1 MGEEVNRKKQMQ
13 DEKEDVSPMK
23 LILHEIR
30 RLEQDYYN
38 CDISF
43 IKELILSDIRLLIK
57 AVYIIEEP
65 I

>member
-1 MGEEVNRKKQMQ
+1 
-13 DEKEDVSPMK
+13 MK

-57 AVYIIEEP
+57 AVYITEEP

>member
-43 IKELILSDIRLLIK
+43 IKELILSDIRLLIN
-57 AVYIIEEP
+57 AVFIIEEP